1 MRALIIRRI
10 LTSIPLIVVVTG
22 VTFVLESLVPGNTA
36 RAIVGASGSPAA
48 YQRLRSELGLNNP
61 LWYQYWHYLDQVVHG
76 SLGTSVF
83 TGEPVSTLLDQ
94 RLPVTLSL
102 VLLATVFCAVV
113 GVLLGVV
120 SAVRGGVVGR
130 GVEVLSLVGLAL
142 PGFWVAIILVA
153 VFAVTLRIFPATGYV
168 APSASVSRWL
178 WALVLPV
185 VALGLAGV
193 AGVAKQTRDSMK
205 DTLGMPY
212 IRTLRASGIGPRSII
227 WKHALRNGSI
237 PVVTVLGLVFVSALS
252 ATVFVEAVFVLPG
265 LGSMAVTATNQHD
278 IPVIE
283 GIALYFTVLVVIVNL
298 LLDIVYGLLNPKV
311 RRS

>member
-1 MRALIIRRI
+1 MRNLIIRRI

-22 VTFVLESLVPGNTA
+22 ATFVLESLVPGNTA

-48 YQRLRSELGLNNP
+48 YQRLRGELGLNNP
-61 LWYQYWHYLDQVVHG
+61 LWYQYWHYLDQLFHG

-83 TGEPVSTLLDQ
+83 TGEPVSTLLNQ
-94 RLPVTLSL
+94 RLGVTLSL

-120 SAVRGGVVGR
+120 SAVRGGVTGR
-130 GVEVLSLVGLAL
+130 GVEVLSLLGLAL

-168 APSASVSRWL
+168 PPSASVSRWL
-178 WALVLPV
+178 WALTLPV
-185 VALGLAGV
+185 IALGLAGV

-205 DTLGMPY
+205 DALGREY
-212 IRTLRASGIGPRSII
+212 IRTLRASGLGQRSII
-227 WKHALRNGSI
+227 WKHALRNGAI

-265 LGSMAVTATNQHD
+265 LGSMAVTATSQHD